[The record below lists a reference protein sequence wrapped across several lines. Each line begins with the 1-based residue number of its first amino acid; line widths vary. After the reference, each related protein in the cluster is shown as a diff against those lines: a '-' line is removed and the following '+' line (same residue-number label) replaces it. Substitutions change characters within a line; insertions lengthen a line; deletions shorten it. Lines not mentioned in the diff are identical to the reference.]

1 MIVLYYL
8 DKVAKVTIGT
18 EIFVSVIA
26 NVVFW
31 FAAAL
36 DIKQFEDQV
45 GMTLISQLFNSISR
59 VFQKLLKYFNAT
71 IIWTVF
77 IPSFPVEPIFCCCCC
92 CLNLNETLLQGKLAT
107 PPASV
112 RAGSSL

>member
-1 MIVLYYL
+1 MIVLHYL

-26 NVVFW
+26 NVVCW
-31 FAAAL
+31 FGVAL
-36 DIKQFEDQV
+36 DLTQFKYQV
-45 GMTLISQLFNSISR
+45 GMTLILQLFNGISR

-77 IPSFPVEPIFCCCCC
+77 GPSFPVEPIIF
-92 CLNLNETLLQGKLAT
+92 CLNLNEALLQGKLAT
-107 PPASV
+107 LPASV
-112 RAGSSL
+112 IAGSSL

>member
-1 MIVLYYL
+1 MIVLHYL

-18 EIFVSVIA
+18 KIFVSVIA
-26 NVVFW
+26 DVVFW

-36 DIKQFEDQV
+36 DITQFEEQV

-112 RAGSSL
+112 QAGSSL